1 MPRTRFMATEK
12 LDILLGLAKT
22 NLTQSVYFKS
32 YGIAR
37 DTFIR
42 WQRLYTQGGL
52 DGLRESN
59 SWTRYNSE
67 LKQQAV
73 IAYLNKE
80 GSLIDIQNRFGLRS
94 TKQLR
99 DWVKKF
105 QYNGTNNSLTATP
118 SRKQVG
124 IMSRKTT
131 FEECI
136 EIVEYVTVSEHSYS
150 QAAEHFNVSYQQARS
165 WVLKAKASGYTALKD
180 HRGRTKPSE
189 EMTEVERLRLENRQL
204 KTQIKEQEVY
214 DLFLK
219 KVREIQNKE

>member
-1 MPRTRFMATEK
+1 M
-12 LDILLGLAKT
+12 AKT
-22 NLTQSVYFKS
+22 
-32 YGIAR
+32 
-37 DTFIR
+37 
-42 WQRLYTQGGL
+42 YTQGGL

-59 SWTRYNSE
+59 SWTRYDSE

-94 TKQLR
+94 TKQLQ

-131 FEECI
+131 FEE
-136 EIVEYVTVSEHSYS
+136 
-150 QAAEHFNVSYQQARS
+150 
-165 WVLKAKASGYTALKD
+165 
-180 HRGRTKPSE
+180 
-189 EMTEVERLRLENRQL
+189 
-204 KTQIKEQEVY
+204 
-214 DLFLK
+214 
-219 KVREIQNKE
+219 

>member
-1 MPRTRFMATEK
+1 MPRTRFTATEK

-22 NLTQSVYFKS
+22 NLTQSAYFKS

-42 WQRLYTQGGL
+42 WPRLYTQGGL

-59 SWTRYNSE
+59 SWTRYDSE

-94 TKQLR
+94 TKQLQ

-131 FEECI
+131 FEE
-136 EIVEYVTVSEHSYS
+136 
-150 QAAEHFNVSYQQARS
+150 
-165 WVLKAKASGYTALKD
+165 
-180 HRGRTKPSE
+180 
-189 EMTEVERLRLENRQL
+189 
-204 KTQIKEQEVY
+204 
-214 DLFLK
+214 
-219 KVREIQNKE
+219 

>member
-1 MPRTRFMATEK
+1 MPRTRFTATEK

-22 NLTQSVYFKS
+22 NLTQSAYFKS

-94 TKQLR
+94 TK
-99 DWVKKF
+99 
-105 QYNGTNNSLTATP
+105 
-118 SRKQVG
+118 
-124 IMSRKTT
+124 
-131 FEECI
+131 
-136 EIVEYVTVSEHSYS
+136 
-150 QAAEHFNVSYQQARS
+150 
-165 WVLKAKASGYTALKD
+165 
-180 HRGRTKPSE
+180 
-189 EMTEVERLRLENRQL
+189 
-204 KTQIKEQEVY
+204 
-214 DLFLK
+214 
-219 KVREIQNKE
+219 

>member
-1 MPRTRFMATEK
+1 MPRTRFTATEK

-22 NLTQSVYFKS
+22 NLTQSAYFKS

-80 GSLIDIQNRFGLRS
+80 GSLIDIQNRFGLR
-94 TKQLR
+94 

-131 FEECI
+131 FEERI
-136 EIVEYVTVSEHSYS
+136 EIVEYVTVSEHSYFLLS
-150 QAAEHFNVSYQQARS
+150 IFIGLRMNNKLFKEFNFIIIS
-165 WVLKAKASGYTALKD
+165 LLCN
-180 HRGRTKPSE
+180 
-189 EMTEVERLRLENRQL
+189 L
-204 KTQIKEQEVY
+204 I
-214 DLFLK
+214 FL
-219 KVREIQNKE
+219 VN

>member
-1 MPRTRFMATEK
+1 M
-12 LDILLGLAKT
+12 AKT
-22 NLTQSVYFKS
+22 LY
-32 YGIAR
+32 AR
-37 DTFIR
+37 WFGR
-42 WQRLYTQGGL
+42 AKG
-52 DGLRESN
+52 
-59 SWTRYNSE
+59 YNPE

-131 FEECI
+131 FEERI
-136 EIVEYVTVSEHSYS
+136 EIVEYVTVSEHSYF
-150 QAAEHFNVSYQQARS
+150 QAAEHFNVSY
-165 WVLKAKASGYTALKD
+165 
-180 HRGRTKPSE
+180 
-189 EMTEVERLRLENRQL
+189 
-204 KTQIKEQEVY
+204 
-214 DLFLK
+214 
-219 KVREIQNKE
+219 